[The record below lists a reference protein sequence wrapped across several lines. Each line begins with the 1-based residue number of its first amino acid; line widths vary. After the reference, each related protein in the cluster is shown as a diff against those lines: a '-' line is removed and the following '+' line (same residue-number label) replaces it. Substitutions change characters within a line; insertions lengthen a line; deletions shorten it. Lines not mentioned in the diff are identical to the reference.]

1 MNNKTMMISKKV
13 TQKNQSFGEI
23 LNNVREKIINRPI
36 IGQLN
41 INSIRNNFDFLESE
55 ASKHLD
61 ILLISETKLESH
73 FPRYNFC

>member
-61 ILLISETKLESH
+61 ILLISEKKIESH
-73 FPRYNFC
+73 FPRHNFC